1 MYQISVTG
9 HEPSYRLLNRI
20 RNPKWQEADQLAIYK
35 HDCGVEPGSTEKQL
49 QQMVRVSLEPMA
61 PSFQVQHPT
70 TTGPWCLTLPLVEI
84 TTQNLTG

>member
-49 QQMVRVSLEPMA
+49 QQMVGV
-61 PSFQVQHPT
+61 
-70 TTGPWCLTLPLVEI
+70 
-84 TTQNLTG
+84 